1 MNFSN
6 RRAGAIIPLLALVV
20 TAMLAIA
27 ALTINSN
34 WMLFSQINVQNSADL
49 SARSALVKVIADT
62 EFDGR
67 IDRARSLGGR
77 LYDLNID
84 RPNHP
89 GFDANEIRFGSV
101 ADRAALEPT
110 FVATNSNN
118 FPISAVHVGAPVAQD
133 QREINVFLSTFL
145 GGRQTVDVAADAL
158 ASTRPLDLVLC
169 LDASRSMNR
178 TSSLGD
184 FPPGGSSIHEVPLP
198 GSRWFEVTDT
208 VELFLESM
216 QAVNPNARVALVTFG
231 GGAGDSRVAK
241 TGVASALD
249 ADHARLEQPLTI
261 VISPQANAINQT
273 LQSYVDDNPALGLG
287 TSLFDGLEFSLA
299 ALNDPNASR
308 HVIMLSDGNQ
318 AAVTRPDPLTVATT
332 AQQNG
337 VTVHTIS
344 FGGNI
349 NVMENIANETG
360 GENFTAL
367 SEEELRQ
374 AFADLLG
381 RFRTQLVD

>member
-1 MNFSN
+1 MWFSVDSTVKSLNQGSSLTLAKIQLSARFYWAETLFRNTIHFERNSPLNFSN

-145 GGRQTVDVAADAL
+145 GIF
-158 ASTRPLDLVLC
+158 
-169 LDASRSMNR
+169 
-178 TSSLGD
+178 LG
-184 FPPGGSSIHEVPLP
+184 
-198 GSRWFEVTDT
+198 
-208 VELFLESM
+208 
-216 QAVNPNARVALVTFG
+216 
-231 GGAGDSRVAK
+231 
-241 TGVASALD
+241 
-249 ADHARLEQPLTI
+249 
-261 VISPQANAINQT
+261 
-273 LQSYVDDNPALGLG
+273 
-287 TSLFDGLEFSLA
+287 
-299 ALNDPNASR
+299 
-308 HVIMLSDGNQ
+308 
-318 AAVTRPDPLTVATT
+318 
-332 AQQNG
+332 
-337 VTVHTIS
+337 S
-344 FGGNI
+344 F
-349 NVMENIANETG
+349 
-360 GENFTAL
+360 
-367 SEEELRQ
+367 
-374 AFADLLG
+374 
-381 RFRTQLVD
+381 